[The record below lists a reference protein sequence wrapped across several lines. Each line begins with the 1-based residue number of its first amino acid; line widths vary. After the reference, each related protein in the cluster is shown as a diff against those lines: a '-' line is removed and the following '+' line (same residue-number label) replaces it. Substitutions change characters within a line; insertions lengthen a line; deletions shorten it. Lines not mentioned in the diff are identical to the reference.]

1 MLWLKAGKLSE
12 AEFKRKFGYYRQ
24 VFFDMVKVINDFKTK
39 ARLAD
44 KRGNKSDFSS
54 EDEVLIMLWYYREYV
69 TYFSIATELEV
80 VESTIARIVTKTEN
94 ILIKSRVFSLPGK
107 KKIRDSN
114 GQYKT
119 IIIDA
124 TEQRIEKPKDS
135 KKQKDSYSG
144 KKKLIPKKHKL
155 S

>member
-1 MLWLKAGKLSE
+1 MLWINASKLSE
-12 AEFKRKFGYYRQ
+12 ADFKRKFGYYLP
-24 VFFDMVKVINDFKTK
+24 VFLDMVKVVQDFKDK
-39 ARLAD
+39 ARLLD
-44 KRGNKSDFSS
+44 KRGNKSSFSS

-69 TYFSIATELEV
+69 TYFSIAKEV
-80 VESTIARIVTKTEN
+80 GVFESTIARIVTKTEN

-124 TEQRIEKPKDS
+124 TEQRIERPKDS

-144 KKKLIPKKHKL
+144 KKKPTPKKHKL
-155 S
+155 